1 MLWGKL
7 KKSRKK
13 MFRLSNDSRKVSED
27 FNVPSRMPY
36 ITDLGGVTPLDY
48 GLMKGLE
55 NLPRAVAE
63 ISEEM
68 LENIQFDEYNDGSY
82 LDEYIDLYIGLAK
95 NDLERQRIHHAHV
108 IEGLKIIEES
118 RLLFY
123 ARLRRLVENA
133 LEECQLSQQK
143 GEQYEIKKKG
153 KTVAYN
159 RDDAEVEERAA
170 EV

>member
-13 MFRLSNDSRKVSED
+13 MFDLSNDSRKVSED
-27 FNVPSRMPY
+27 FNVPSKMPY

-48 GLMKGLE
+48 QLMKGLE

-63 ISEEM
+63 MSEEM
-68 LENIQFDEYNDGSY
+68 LENIQFDEYNDGSF
-82 LDEYIDLYIGLAK
+82 LDQYIDLYIGLAK

-108 IEGLKIIEES
+108 IEGLKIIEDS
-118 RLLFY
+118 RLLYY
-123 ARLRRLVENA
+123 ARLRRLAENT
-133 LEECQLSQQK
+133 LEECQTSQEK

-153 KTVAYN
+153 KTVPYN
-159 RDDAEVEERAA
+159 RDDAEIEKRTA